1 MKYKLKSRFLSSYVQ
16 ELNSLNK
23 KTLSIYKKKIIEIYK
38 LFIETNKKNKK
49 IILLGNGGSASIC
62 SHVAVDLS
70 KNAKVRAINFNESN
84 LITCLSN
91 DYGYAKWMEKALE
104 IYHDSYDTV
113 VILSCSGNS
122 KNLVNAAKY
131 ALKKKLNLVTIT
143 SQTKNNK
150 LKLIN
155 KKGLNIWINTKSY
168 NQAEI
173 MFNSILLMI
182 VDLIIGK
189 KIYPPN

>member
-1 MKYKLKSRFLSSYVQ
+1 MKS
-16 ELNSLNK
+16 
-23 KTLSIYKKKIIEIYK
+23 
-38 LFIETNKKNKK
+38 

-70 KNAKVRAINFNESN
+70 QNAKVTAINFNESN

-131 ALKKKLNLVTIT
+131 ALKNKLNLVTIT

>member
-1 MKYKLKSRFLSSYVQ
+1 
-16 ELNSLNK
+16 
-23 KTLSIYKKKIIEIYK
+23 
-38 LFIETNKKNKK
+38 
-49 IILLGNGGSASIC
+49 
-62 SHVAVDLS
+62 
-70 KNAKVRAINFNESN
+70 
-84 LITCLSN
+84 
-91 DYGYAKWMEKALE
+91 MEKALE

-122 KNLVNAAKY
+122 KNLLNAAKY